1 MTNTA
6 TLADA
11 QKRVHGFDFPYLINE
26 WKEMFN
32 PTTML
37 ADMWA
42 GLTVAFVALPL
53 NLALAIAAGV
63 EPGVGLTT
71 GIVAAVIACLIGGQR
86 CGVTGPA
93 AAMAVVLIGVAQSYG
108 IGAIWLVGMIA
119 GLLQVI
125 AGCCKLGKLITFIPV
140 PVMVGFANAIGVLV
154 IFNSL
159 HDFLGL
165 KRSVAHADASF
176 VERPYIPEFIQD
188 IITLV
193 WRAIMHGEINI
204 FAVCTGL
211 VVLAVAILL
220 PRWTKAVPSQLVAI
234 VAASVVAAILGFH
247 IPRIIDISTIR
258 GALPAPSL
266 PVLPWSDFEVLFPV
280 AITVFMLGSIESLLS
295 ASVADGMMMSK
306 RHHSNQELIGQGFAN
321 LIVPFF
327 GGIPVT
333 GVIARTAVNIR
344 SGAKTRLSGIVHSI
358 SLLVLVILFSKHA
371 EQIPLAALSGVLVLT
386 GIRLI
391 EWDLT
396 KQIWNA
402 SRTEGFVVLVTTLVS
417 VLIDLTAGVFTGLLL
432 TCALFI
438 RQMSATLMI
447 PDTDPFDRRARVR
460 QPIPS
465 CKYVRTFLIDG
476 PLFFGAAER
485 FTEAILEHQNLKAVI
500 LHMKALTVMD
510 LTGAETISSIHSQLQ
525 RNGIRLCITELPRQP
540 YELLKRVG
548 ALEKIGITNFFRDY
562 TECLL
567 DVNAELLRTS
577 CTECRPLL
585 TAAPGIKIT
594 APADCPLRNGIV
606 LNTNHVKTLLA
617 ERLADGKPDGGKV
630 GGGGHEHKPHE
641 LDMTRLY
648 EVRGS
653 SQIPLIVR
661 QTPINA
667 LLKSQNLLEVDE
679 TPAEKAD
686 LIIGM
691 CIDYRKQLHLP
702 KNCAYIIRSAGANMK
717 DSEFGLALA
726 VSSGIQYMALITHN
740 KCLMSDPF
748 AQQQNVLDALDTRCG
763 WSKDRSRTFFD
774 EQATA
779 RGISD
784 PVQFALTES
793 ERLETMFRTL
803 KVVPL
808 LYCVDDDRL
817 YLIKDWLNKQAPY
830 TDDQS
835 PPSASANLA
844 GSSSS
849 SSAAVPADV

>member
-6 TLADA
+6 TVADA
-11 QKRVHGFDFPYLINE
+11 HKRVQGFDLPYLINE
-26 WKEMFN
+26 WKAMFN
-32 PTTML
+32 PKTML

-63 EPGVGLTT
+63 EPGIGLTT
-71 GIVAAVIACLIGGQR
+71 GIIAAVIACLLGGQR

-108 IGAIWLVGMIA
+108 LGAIWLVGLIA
-119 GLLQVI
+119 GLMQVV

-140 PVMVGFANAIGVLV
+140 PVMVGFANAIGILV

-204 FAVCTGL
+204 YAVSIGAI
-211 VVLAVAILL
+211 VLTVAVLL
-220 PRWTKAVPSQLVAI
+220 PRWTKVVPSQLVGIVLASA
-234 VAASVVAAILGFH
+234 VAALLGLH
-247 IPRIIDISTIR
+247 IPRIIDISTIPA
-258 GALPAPSL
+258 ALPAPKL

-306 RHHSNQELIGQGFAN
+306 RHHSNQELIGQGCAN

-358 SLLVLVILFSKHA
+358 ALLVLVILFSKHA

-396 KQIWNA
+396 RQIWNA
-402 SRTEGFVVLVTTLVS
+402 SRTEGFVVLVTTLAS

-438 RQMSATLMI
+438 KQMSATLMI
-447 PDTDPFDRRARVR
+447 PDNDPFDRRARVR

-562 TECLL
+562 AECLL

-585 TAAPGIKIT
+585 TAPAGTKIT

-617 ERLADGKPDGGKV
+617 ERLSDDPNVGRKV
-630 GGGGHEHKPHE
+630 GSGHEEKPHE

-648 EVRGS
+648 EVAGNA
-653 SQIPLIVR
+653 QIPLIIR

-679 TPAEKAD
+679 TPSERAD

-691 CIDYRKQLHLP
+691 CIDFRKQLHLP
-702 KNCAYIIRSAGANMK
+702 KNCAYIIRNAGANMK

-726 VSSGIQYMALITHN
+726 VSSGINYMALITHN

-748 AQQQNVLDALDTRCG
+748 AQQQNVLDALDTCG
-763 WSKDRSRTFFD
+763 WSADRSRTFFD

-784 PVQFALTES
+784 PVQFALTEA
-793 ERLETMFRTL
+793 ERLETMFSGL
-803 KVVPL
+803 NVVPL

-817 YLIKDWLNKQAPY
+817 YLIKDWLDKQAPY
-830 TDDQS
+830 IDDQS
-835 PPSASANLA
+835 PSSASANLA
-844 GSSSS
+844 SPPS
-849 SSAAVPADV
+849 SSAVVPADA